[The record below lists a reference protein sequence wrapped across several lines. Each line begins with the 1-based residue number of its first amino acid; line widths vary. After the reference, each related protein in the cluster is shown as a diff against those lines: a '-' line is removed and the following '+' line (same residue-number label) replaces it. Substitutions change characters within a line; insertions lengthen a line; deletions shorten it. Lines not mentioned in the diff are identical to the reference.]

1 MTPQQY
7 TSQQSQVRRQYDP
20 QTGQYRYSFIYFCLN
35 VLESIKVLRFLCII
49 RVHKAVETIAIRAL
63 ASARGSVATRRV
75 ATGPRARRARGQRAR
90 PLEGPKGPRL
100 AESGQNMQV
109 RGPEGPED
117 EQSEVPVSAL
127 ASAIICFSQLSSKS
141 RNSWAVFKTL
151 MSAKNHE
158 NCSGASYLQDEYRVK
173 KLGQFMDHIK
183 SYATSKFGKN
193 EVFVSKMHRY
203 SDPSLSLSRLFLA

>member
-1 MTPQQY
+1 MVGDRCTYQGAGKRP
-7 TSQQSQVRRQYDP
+7 RQCCHP
-20 QTGQYRYSFIYFCLN
+20 KGGN
-35 VLESIKVLRFLCII
+35 G
-49 RVHKAVETIAIRAL
+49 A
-63 ASARGSVATRRV
+63 
-75 ATGPRARRARGQRAR
+75 
-90 PLEGPKGPRL
+90 EGPKGPRTKGT
-100 AESGQNMQV
+100 ATRGPESGQNMRV

-158 NCSGASYLQDEYRVK
+158 NCSGASYLQYEYRVK

-183 SYATSKFGKN
+183 SYATSKFRKN
-193 EVFVSKMHRY
+193 SKMRCLCQKCT
-203 SDPSLSLSRLFLA
+203 DIPTRLSLSLPLSLPLSRDYF

>member
-1 MTPQQY
+1 M
-7 TSQQSQVRRQYDP
+7 R
-20 QTGQYRYSFIYFCLN
+20 
-35 VLESIKVLRFLCII
+35 
-49 RVHKAVETIAIRAL
+49 
-63 ASARGSVATRRV
+63 
-75 ATGPRARRARGQRAR
+75 
-90 PLEGPKGPRL
+90 
-100 AESGQNMQV
+100 V
-109 RGPEGPED
+109 RGHEGLED

-158 NCSGASYLQDEYRVK
+158 NCSGALYLQYEYRVK

-183 SYATSKFGKN
+183 SYATSKFRKN

-203 SDPSLSLSRLFLA
+203 PDPSLSLSRDYF

>member
-1 MTPQQY
+1 MR
-7 TSQQSQVRRQYDP
+7 VR
-20 QTGQYRYSFIYFCLN
+20 
-35 VLESIKVLRFLCII
+35 
-49 RVHKAVETIAIRAL
+49 
-63 ASARGSVATRRV
+63 
-75 ATGPRARRARGQRAR
+75 
-90 PLEGPKGPRL
+90 
-100 AESGQNMQV
+100 
-109 RGPEGPED
+109 GPED

-158 NCSGASYLQDEYRVK
+158 NCSGALYLQHKYRVK

-183 SYATSKFGKN
+183 SYATSKFRKN

-203 SDPSLSLSRLFLA
+203 PDPSLSLSLSLETRESIIGLKFLSR

>member
-1 MTPQQY
+1 M
-7 TSQQSQVRRQYDP
+7 R
-20 QTGQYRYSFIYFCLN
+20 
-35 VLESIKVLRFLCII
+35 
-49 RVHKAVETIAIRAL
+49 
-63 ASARGSVATRRV
+63 
-75 ATGPRARRARGQRAR
+75 
-90 PLEGPKGPRL
+90 
-100 AESGQNMQV
+100 V

-141 RNSWAVFKTL
+141 RNSWAVCKTL

-158 NCSGASYLQDEYRVK
+158 NCSGALYLQYECRVK

-183 SYATSKFGKN
+183 SYATSKFRKN

-203 SDPSLSLSRLFLA
+203 PDPSLSLSLETIFSLKSPMFKGQ

>member
-1 MTPQQY
+1 M
-7 TSQQSQVRRQYDP
+7 R
-20 QTGQYRYSFIYFCLN
+20 
-35 VLESIKVLRFLCII
+35 
-49 RVHKAVETIAIRAL
+49 
-63 ASARGSVATRRV
+63 
-75 ATGPRARRARGQRAR
+75 
-90 PLEGPKGPRL
+90 
-100 AESGQNMQV
+100 V

-117 EQSEVPVSAL
+117 EQSEVPVLAL

-158 NCSGASYLQDEYRVK
+158 NCSGASYRVK

-183 SYATSKFGKN
+183 SYATSKFRKN

-203 SDPSLSLSRLFLA
+203 PDPSLSLSRLFLA